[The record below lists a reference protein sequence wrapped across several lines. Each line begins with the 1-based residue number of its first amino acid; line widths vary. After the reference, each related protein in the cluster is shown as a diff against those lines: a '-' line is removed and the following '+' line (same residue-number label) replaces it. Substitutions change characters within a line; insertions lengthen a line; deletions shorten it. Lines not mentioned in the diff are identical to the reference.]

1 MTAATRARTTGEGTR
16 SRPQDVDRY
25 VGARMRER
33 RIMLG
38 LTQQQMAELIGVT
51 YQQAHK
57 YEKGINRIAGGRLY
71 QIAQALGVEVSY
83 FYDGIGGRS
92 DDFKPTP
99 QQRLLLELAR
109 NFTALPSRRHQE
121 AICGLVR
128 ALVDPSAVAE
138 IPKLELIEPVPGPS
152 AA

>member
-1 MTAATRARTTGEGTR
+1 MVAAARVRSSGEATR
-16 SRPQDVDRY
+16 SRPQDVDRH
-25 VGARMRER
+25 VGACMGEH

-71 QIAQALGVEVSY
+71 QIAKALGVDVSY
-83 FYDGIGGRS
+83 FYDGIS
-92 DDFKPTP
+92 AHADDFKPTP

-121 AICGLVR
+121 AICNLVR
-128 ALVDPSAVAE
+128 ALVDPNVAE
-138 IPKLELIEPVPGPS
+138 LPELELVATETGPE

>member
-1 MTAATRARTTGEGTR
+1 
-16 SRPQDVDRY
+16 
-25 VGARMRER
+25 MRER

-71 QIAQALGVEVSY
+71 QIAQALGVDVSY
-83 FYDGIGGRS
+83 FYDGVGIQGGA
-92 DDFKPTP
+92 FKPTQ

-109 NFTALPSRRHQE
+109 NFSALPSRRHQE

-128 ALVDPSAVAE
+128 ALADPTLAGDAVADLTE
-138 IPKLELIEPVPGPS
+138 LEDS
-152 AA
+152 TSTA

>member
-1 MTAATRARTTGEGTR
+1 
-16 SRPQDVDRY
+16 
-25 VGARMRER
+25 
-33 RIMLG
+33 MLG

-57 YEKGINRIAGGRLY
+57 YEKGINRVAGGRLY
-71 QIAQALGVEVSY
+71 QIAQALGVDVSY
-83 FYDGIGGRS
+83 FYDGVGAHGGT
-92 DDFKPTP
+92 FKPTQ

-128 ALVDPSAVAE
+128 ALADPTLAGDAAAEPEQIEGDSPVA
-138 IPKLELIEPVPGPS
+138 
-152 AA
+152 

>member
-1 MTAATRARTTGEGTR
+1 
-16 SRPQDVDRY
+16 
-25 VGARMRER
+25 
-33 RIMLG
+33 MLG

-83 FYDGIGGRS
+83 FYDGVGGRS
-92 DDFKPTP
+92 DNFKPTP

-128 ALVDPSAVAE
+128 ALVDPSVAAE
-138 IPKLELIEPVPGPS
+138 VPELELVDVDPGPD